1 MTAYK
6 CIASEARPREDPRF
20 TRLAPRKQRLR
31 EEKVL
36 YYQLVCTTVRTTQLR
51 SINPPD
57 TVSCMYYGTNYATTV
72 NQSTRYSFSY
82 VLRYELR
89 NYGQSIHQVQ
99 FLVCTTVLR
108 NYALPIHKNEFPVY
122 VLRYYATTLYL
133 STRISF
139 FNMYCGTT

>member
-6 CIASEARPREDPRF
+6 CIASEARPCEDTRF
-20 TRLAPRKQRLR
+20 LSLAPCKQRLR

-36 YYQLVCTTVRTTQLR
+36 YYHLVCTTVRTSQLR

-72 NQSTRYSFSY
+72 NQSTGYSFS
-82 VLRYELR
+82 
-89 NYGQSIHQVQ
+89 
-99 FLVCTTVLR
+99 
-108 NYALPIHKNEFPVY
+108 Y

-133 STRISF
+133 STRKSF
-139 FNMYCGTT
+139 LYMYYGTMQLRSTYPRELVSCIGTTVLRNYALPIHEN